1 MSFLLRTRSAERQEQ
16 PAGPDLRPPFLRR
29 NISNLLLR
37 TRSLLRRRSA
47 ERQEQ
52 SAGSGFRP
60 PFLASNI
67 SNLFSD
73 GDLDRHER
81 QMRAALAADVEL
93 KRSGKLDSQE
103 AEELLTMPW
112 CRGGNASMTNILE

>member
-16 PAGPDLRPPFLRR
+16 PAGSDLRPPFLRR

-47 ERQEQ
+47 
-52 SAGSGFRP
+52 AGSGFQP
-60 PFLASNI
+60 PFLRSNI